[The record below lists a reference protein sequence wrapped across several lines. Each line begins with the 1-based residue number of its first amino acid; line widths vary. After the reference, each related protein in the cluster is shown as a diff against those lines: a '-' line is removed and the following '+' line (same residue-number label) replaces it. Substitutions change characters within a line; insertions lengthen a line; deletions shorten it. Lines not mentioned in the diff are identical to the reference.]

1 MNKLKNV
8 IVIIFALLIILTLV
22 LAAINKKQINLEKKI
37 EEDKE
42 TGGEFPTQYTKNG
55 FTNVEDK
62 SIFFTVT
69 DCIQNYLNYINPEN
83 NILGYN
89 KEFSYTE
96 EEIENERKD
105 ILYDLLDKKYISKNG
120 ITTENVHQYVNNI
133 DEYTIFIPKKIIE
146 KADTNIKE
154 YILEGSILNSKIN
167 DKTYFI
173 VYLDSQN
180 STYSIEPI
188 QNTDNI
194 ENIKVSENTENIEDN
209 VYNVYSY
216 VNSSDEDTIE
226 RYIKYIVQIIID
238 SPDELYN
245 NYLNE
250 DYKSEKFSLKDN
262 FDKYI
267 SRNKEYI
274 EGCII
279 KKYKVSEE
287 NNNTEYICLDQ
298 YGNYYIFDE
307 KSVMDFKVKLDNYT
321 IDSTEFVNK
330 YKTRNNETKVKM
342 NLEKVVQALNRK
354 DYEYVYSKLDNSFK
368 QNNFST
374 IEEFENYIK
383 NNFYNI
389 NKAKYED
396 FEDKTDI
403 YVYKV
408 TLSDATEENTDVVE
422 KSFIM
427 KLEDERNY
435 SISFN
440 I

>member
-1 MNKLKNV
+1 
-8 IVIIFALLIILTLV
+8 
-22 LAAINKKQINLEKKI
+22 
-37 EEDKE
+37 
-42 TGGEFPTQYTKNG
+42 
-55 FTNVEDK
+55 
-62 SIFFTVT
+62 
-69 DCIQNYLNYINPEN
+69 
-83 NILGYN
+83 
-89 KEFSYTE
+89 
-96 EEIENERKD
+96 
-105 ILYDLLDKKYISKNG
+105 
-120 ITTENVHQYVNNI
+120 
-133 DEYTIFIPKKIIE
+133 
-146 KADTNIKE
+146 
-154 YILEGSILNSKIN
+154 
-167 DKTYFI
+167 
-173 VYLDSQN
+173 
-180 STYSIEPI
+180 
-188 QNTDNI
+188 
-194 ENIKVSENTENIEDN
+194 
-209 VYNVYSY
+209 
-216 VNSSDEDTIE
+216 
-226 RYIKYIVQIIID
+226 
-238 SPDELYN
+238 
-245 NYLNE
+245 
-250 DYKSEKFSLKDN
+250 
-262 FDKYI
+262 
-267 SRNKEYI
+267 
-274 EGCII
+274 
-279 KKYKVSEE
+279 
-287 NNNTEYICLDQ
+287 
-298 YGNYYIFDE
+298 
-307 KSVMDFKVKLDNYT
+307 MDFKVKLDNYT